1 MSEAATDGLQEDARQ
16 VPEVAR
22 ASLTLGARLAAER
35 ELKKWP
41 IEHVASQLNL
51 APRQIQALETDNYAV
66 LPGLASVRGFV
77 RAYAKL
83 LKIDAAPLVVM
94 LPGEQTAPTQPLI
107 PRRTLPS
114 TPFFDNRLIST
125 GHRRS
130 VSRAVLTAV
139 IVVALVI
146 AAVAA
151 DQMGGWRALSQYLSS
166 FK

>member
-1 MSEAATDGLQEDARQ
+1 MSEVATNEMQGDERQ

-22 ASLTLGARLAAER
+22 ESLTLGARLAAER

-83 LKIDAAPLVVM
+83 LKIDAAPLVAM
-94 LPGEQTAPTQPLI
+94 LAGEQTMPTQPPM

-114 TPFFDNRLIST
+114 TPFFDNRLVST

-130 VSRAVLTAV
+130 ASKAVLVAV

-146 AAVAA
+146 AAVAV
-151 DQMGGWRALSQYLSS
+151 DRMGGWRALSQSLPS